1 MYVQK
6 QWKITECR
14 LETID
19 TLSNA
24 VPVVTDALVEPAPA
38 VAVFL
43 RVWLAQV

>member
-1 MYVQK
+1 VYVQK
-6 QWKITECR
+6 QWKIKEYKS
-14 LETID
+14 EIID

-24 VPVVTDALVEPAPA
+24 ATVVTNALVEPAPA